1 MSDTRGQR
9 LQQARRQAGFS
20 TAREAAERLG
30 VKYDTYAQHENG
42 IRGFPA
48 DRAETYART
57 FAVDVSWLLFGA
69 ASPPPGPGPGQ
80 VPIIGFVG
88 ANPDGSVLYADGQ
101 ESGDLAPL
109 PPGGAEFARALE
121 VRGHSMPGLA
131 EDGSLIYFEEQ
142 HTVPTPDMLGHP
154 VVVEIDTGEVLVK
167 RLLRGKSR
175 GRYDLESIAGPT
187 REDVRIRW
195 VSRISAIIP
204 PWKARQII
212 VRAGMRQDVGD

>member
-9 LQQARRQAGFS
+9 LQQARRDAGFS
-20 TAREAAERLG
+20 TAREAAARIG

-48 DRAETYART
+48 DRAETYARA
-57 FAVDVSWLLFGA
+57 FKVDVSWLLFGETA
-69 ASPPPGPGPGQ
+69 PAPAPAPSH

-101 ESGDLAPL
+101 ESGDLVPL
-109 PPGGAEFARALE
+109 PPGGDDSARALE

-131 EDGSLIYFEEQ
+131 EDGALIYFEEQ
-142 HTVPTPDMLGHP
+142 HSTPAPDMLGHP
-154 VVVEIDTGEVLVK
+154 VVLETETGEVLVK
-167 RLLRGKSR
+167 RLLRGRSR

-195 VSRISAIIP
+195 VARISAIIP

-212 VRAGMRQDVGD
+212 IRAGVRQA

>member
-9 LQQARRQAGFS
+9 LQQARRDAGFS
-20 TAREAAERLG
+20 TAREAAARIG

-48 DRAETYART
+48 DRAETYARA
-57 FAVDVSWLLFGA
+57 FKVDVSWLLFGETA
-69 ASPPPGPGPGQ
+69 PAPAPAPSH

-101 ESGDLAPL
+101 ESGDLVPL
-109 PPGGAEFARALE
+109 PPGGNDSARALE

-131 EDGSLIYFEEQ
+131 EDGALIYFEEQ
-142 HTVPTPDMLGHP
+142 HSTPAPDMLGHP
-154 VVVEIDTGEVLVK
+154 VVLETETGEVLVK
-167 RLLRGKSR
+167 RLLRGRSR

-195 VSRISAIIP
+195 VARISAIIP

-212 VRAGMRQDVGD
+212 IRAGVRQA

>member
-1 MSDTRGQR
+1 MSETRGQR
-9 LQQARRQAGFS
+9 LQQARRDAGYAS
-20 TAREAAERLG
+20 AREAAARIG

-48 DRAETYART
+48 DRAETYARA
-57 FAVDVSWLLFGA
+57 FRVDVSWLLFGDSA
-69 ASPPPGPGPGQ
+69 PVARTVPGH

-101 ESGDLAPL
+101 ESGDLVPL
-109 PPGGAEFARALE
+109 PPGGHESARALE

-131 EDGSLIYFEEQ
+131 ENGALIYFEEQ
-142 HTVPTPDMLGHP
+142 HSTPAPDMLGHP
-154 VVVEIDTGEVLVK
+154 VVVETETGEVLVK
-167 RLLRGKSR
+167 RLLRGRSR

-195 VSRISAIIP
+195 VARISAIIP

-212 VRAGMRQDVGD
+212 IRAGLRQ

>member
-1 MSDTRGQR
+1 MSQTRGQR

-20 TAREAAERLG
+20 SARQAAEHVG

-48 DRAETYART
+48 DRAEAYARA
-57 FAVDVSWLLFGA
+57 FGVDVSWLLFGQDQ
-69 ASPPPGPGPGQ
+69 PPRPAQGY

-88 ANPDGSVLYADGQ
+88 ANPEGLVLYAEGQ
-101 ESGDLAPL
+101 ESGDLVPL
-109 PPGGAEFARALE
+109 PPGAREDARALQ

-131 EDGSLIYFEEQ
+131 ENGALIYFEEQ
-142 HTVPTPDMLGHP
+142 HTIPPADMLGHP

-167 RLLRGKSR
+167 RLLRGKRR

-187 REDVRIRW
+187 RADVRIRW
-195 VSRISAIIP
+195 VARISAIIP

-212 VRAGMRQDVGD
+212 LRAGVRQD

>member
-1 MSDTRGQR
+1 MTETSSHR
-9 LQQARRQAGFS
+9 LQKARRAAGFAS
-20 TAREAAERLG
+20 ARQAAEQLG

-42 IRGFPA
+42 TRGFPA
-48 DRAETYART
+48 SRAAGYARA
-57 FAVDVSWLLFGA
+57 FGVDVSWLLFGT
-69 ASPPPGPGPGQ
+69 ASTAERAPAEH

-88 ANPDGSVLYADGQ
+88 ANPEGVVLFAEGQ
-101 ESGDLAPL
+101 ESGDLVPL
-109 PPGGAEFARALE
+109 PPGAKEDARALE

-131 EDGSLIYFEEQ
+131 ENGALIYFEDQ

-167 RLLRGKSR
+167 RLLRGRTR

-195 VSRISAIIP
+195 VARISAIIP

-212 VRAGMRQDVGD
+212 IRAGIRQDR